1 MSKTKIVGYLM
12 ILIAALETVVDA
24 LNGGGFNLQGHFD
37 AIIAALAGA
46 GLIFLRSGVDKA
58 AAK

>member
-1 MSKTKIVGYLM
+1 MSRTKIVGYLM

-24 LNGGGFNLQGHFD
+24 LNGGTFNLQAHFD
-37 AIIAALAGA
+37 ALMAALAGA

-58 AAK
+58 VSK